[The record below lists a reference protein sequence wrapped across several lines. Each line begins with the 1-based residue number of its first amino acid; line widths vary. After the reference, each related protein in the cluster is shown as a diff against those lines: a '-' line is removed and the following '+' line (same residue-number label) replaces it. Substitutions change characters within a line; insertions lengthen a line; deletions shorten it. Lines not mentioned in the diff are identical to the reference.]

1 MIREKLHKFSYGF
14 GRRLGHITKPSVLHN
29 LAMENIELVTIWDVR
44 MEEGHFY
51 KVYLP
56 LEKVGIFPVNTGN
69 DPMAQSVWNNTNM
82 QI

>member
-44 MEEGHFY
+44 MEEGHLY

-56 LEKVGIFPVNTGN
+56 GFFFFSFCLAAQW
-69 DPMAQSVWNNTNM
+69 PMKGVLHV
-82 QI
+82 